1 MGACLA
7 SVAPSPGER
16 DGAWPHPAHR
26 PLLPRGDK
34 PGQEGSEGDI
44 TGVPPFPPFGDEGWE
59 LGRPGEHPASPAVWT
74 GRGPAPPARGG
85 ASVGLDPQ
93 RGLSRPNLGSPEIL
107 PRVPF
112 GLLQAYSSYWK
123 SILPVRGT
131 PKAPLRCTG
140 SPAGVSAGRGASQH
154 QPLLRQLGPA
164 PRTVVPAW
172 DGGDGGHTP
181 LWTGSVP
188 HVSLG
193 RHGAPA
199 QAGGLLGGHCFTWG
213 RSLLAV
219 PTGGGTLQPFTSSSA
234 AGPPPTASRFSC
246 QNEATADALETD
258 PTIPLLVIWGRDMW
272 LPKSQQRN
280 QTRWQRVGSFHLLL
294 ISSTAA
300 IKTDT
305 SLTACNERQ

>member
-1 MGACLA
+1 MHLSPRLPERGTVPGLILHI
-7 SVAPSPGER
+7 VPSCPGETSLGRRAAKGTSLGYPLFPLLGMR
-16 DGAWPHPAHR
+16 DGSWGGPGSTPHPLPCGQGEDLHR
-26 PLLPRGDK
+26 RHG
-34 PGQEGSEGDI
+34 
-44 TGVPPFPPFGDEGWE
+44 
-59 LGRPGEHPASPAVWT
+59 
-74 GRGPAPPARGG
+74 GG

-93 RGLSRPNLGSPEIL
+93 HGLSRPNLGSPEIL

-181 LWTGSVP
+181 LWTGNVP

-294 ISSTAA
+294 ISPTAA